1 MKIYTRTGDLG
12 ETGLFGGPRVGKD
25 MARVEVVGTL
35 DELNAALGLV
45 RAESLPEDL
54 DALLARL
61 QNELFEIGAELA
73 TPDPAAQGTRTIGS
87 LHVQALES
95 EIDHFEQE
103 IAPLTAFILPAGTRA
118 AAGLHLARSIARRAE
133 RRLVSLVRHS
143 QEPISL
149 VLLAYLNRL
158 SDLLFVLARVANA
171 RAGRQESF
179 WRKQQPRN
187 TGGPAQCDCDRNC
200 GE

>member
-1 MKIYTRTGDLG
+1 
-12 ETGLFGGPRVGKD
+12 
-25 MARVEVVGTL
+25 
-35 DELNAALGLV
+35 
-45 RAESLPEDL
+45 
-54 DALLARL
+54 
-61 QNELFEIGAELA
+61 
-73 TPDPAAQGTRTIGS
+73 
-87 LHVQALES
+87 
-95 EIDHFEQE
+95 
-103 IAPLTAFILPAGTRA
+103 
-118 AAGLHLARSIARRAE
+118 
-133 RRLVSLVRHS
+133 LVSLVRHS